1 MIAHLGTILPSIVK
15 TQLDSPIVN
24 WDFIGISAATEI
36 YGGIF
41 TLVLIL
47 CGIALL
53 TGAVLLAFGKIGQH
67 QGAFTGGLWT
77 VGLSIFVAALASSVA
92 ALINFG
98 AGINLG

>member
-67 QGAFTGGLWT
+67 QGAFTAGCGR
-77 VGLSIFVAALASSVA
+77 LASQFSLLPWHRVW
-92 ALINFG
+92 LR
-98 AGINLG
+98 